1 MDNSIRLGVSGCLL
15 GQKVRYDGH
24 HSRACYIAD
33 IWRRQVE
40 CLPICP
46 ETEAGFGVPRQML
59 RLVGR
64 AGGPRLVTVEGRTDQ
79 TERLRTWIHNRLA
92 ELALQAPH
100 GFILK
105 ARSPSCGLKGV
116 KLYSRQGKMTRSGTG
131 LFAAAL
137 SREWPLVPVI
147 DDEAFHDAGQ
157 RDAFLE
163 KLFVLRRWRHLVN
176 RDMSRTGLQTFHAEH
191 DLLLRAHSK
200 KQAGETA
207 ALVQEPLPVKQLFPQ
222 YQQLLLQALALPA
235 TPQKHERVLRH
246 LVMCCKKL
254 FAPQEKKMLRELLEA
269 FGRRSVPLNALLT
282 VMQYHLRQYNLHYL
296 AGQHYF
302 LTDPRERYL
311 RWHI

>member
-1 MDNSIRLGVSGCLL
+1 MDNPIRLGVSGCLL
-15 GQKVRYDGH
+15 GEKVRYDGH

-33 IWRRQVE
+33 IWQRQVE
-40 CLPICP
+40 CIPICP

-59 RLVGR
+59 HLVGR
-64 AGGPRLVTVEGRTDQ
+64 AGSPRLVTADRETDQ
-79 TERLRTWIHNRLA
+79 TERLRAWIHKRLA

-105 ARSPSCGLKGV
+105 ARSPSCGLGGV
-116 KLYSRQGKMTRSGTG
+116 KLYSRQGNVTRSGIG

-137 SREWPLVPVI
+137 RREWPLVPII

-191 DLLLRAHSK
+191 HLLFTAHNT
-200 KQAGETA
+200 KQAARMA
-207 ALVQEPLPVKQLFPQ
+207 ALVRESLPVKQLFLK
-222 YQQLLLQALALPA
+222 YRQLLLQALALPA

-246 LVMCCKKL
+246 LVICCKKFL
-254 FAPQEKKMLRELLEA
+254 APQEKKMLRELLEA
-269 FGRRSVPLNALLT
+269 FGGRSVPLNALLT
-282 VMQYHLRQYNLHYL
+282 VMQYHLRQYNLHHL

-311 RWHI
+311 RSVI